1 MCQFLKRKI
10 DGNKGVL
17 ISFMISLTFGVNN
30 KKKELNTNLSQ
41 IQEGNNIVSCIPDRI
56 RIIENLCKLVIL
68 EKEDTSR
75 KKLVIEK
82 KVYFKVN

>member
-1 MCQFLKRKI
+1 MIKKKFSIIAAIDKI
-10 DGNKGVL
+10 LV
-17 ISFMISLTFGVNN
+17 SLTTLAIFCLNN

-41 IQEGNNIVSCIPDRI
+41 IQEDNNIVSCISDRI

-68 EKEDTSR
+68 EKEDASR
-75 KKLVIEK
+75 KKLVTEK

>member
-1 MCQFLKRKI
+1 
-10 DGNKGVL
+10 
-17 ISFMISLTFGVNN
+17 MISLTFGVNN

-68 EKEDTSR
+68 EKRRCIPKKISDR
-75 KKLVIEK
+75 KKGL
-82 KVYFKVN
+82 FQG